1 MKFHQLAVV
10 GTHQSTGPCLTKNPG
25 LKSVLVVRFGDPKDI
40 IFSQQD
46 IFRESKELAHLG
58 ELQGLSCLNG
68 RHLRKLGMAR
78 ILYAGVDH

>member
-25 LKSVLVVRFGDPKDI
+25 LKSVLFVRFGDPKDMDFPSL
-40 IFSQQD
+40 IFH
-46 IFRESKELAHLG
+46 ESKELAHLG

-68 RHLRKLGMAR
+68 SHLRKFGMAR